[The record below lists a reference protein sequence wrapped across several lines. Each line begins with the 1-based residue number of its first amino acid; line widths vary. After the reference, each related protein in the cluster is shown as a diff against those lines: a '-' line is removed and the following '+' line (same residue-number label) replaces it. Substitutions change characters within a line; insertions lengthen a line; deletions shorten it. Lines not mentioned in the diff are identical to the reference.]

1 MFTPTE
7 AAVVAV
13 IYAIIVGMFIYCEI
27 SFRFLLRSLV
37 RTGVTSGIVML
48 LIGCANI
55 FAWLMTVSGV
65 PAALA
70 GAIQAIGGGKV
81 VFLAMHESRAADKG
95 RTQVGEAEG
104 APVPVTGWP
113 PPQPNTEPN

>member
-1 MFTPTE
+1 
-7 AAVVAV
+7 
-13 IYAIIVGMFIYCEI
+13 MFIYWEI
-27 SFRFLLRSLV
+27 SVRFLLRSVV

-81 VFLAMHESRAADKG
+81 VFLGLSIAVFLPLFALLDGLPGLLVIMPVFVPIA
-95 RTQVGEAEG
+95 QPVGVDRLHSG
-104 APVPVTGWP
+104 ILIHVVTGP
-113 PPQPNTEPN
+113 PLS